1 MVDLTNK
8 GPLGLNKFN
17 AVEMATKIAS
27 GESTSEAIVSDCLER
42 IKVRDPDIGA
52 WRYIDPAY
60 ALEQA

>member
-1 MVDLTNK
+1 MVDLTSK

-27 GESTSEAIVSDCLER
+27 GETTSEAIVSDCLER

-52 WRYIDPAY
+52 G
-60 ALEQA
+60 